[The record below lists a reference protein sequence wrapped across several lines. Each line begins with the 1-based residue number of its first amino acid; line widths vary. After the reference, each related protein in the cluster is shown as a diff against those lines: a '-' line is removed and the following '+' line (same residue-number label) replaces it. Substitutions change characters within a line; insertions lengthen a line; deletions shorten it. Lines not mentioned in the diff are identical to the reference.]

1 MRAGAGW
8 VAQLVG
14 VWSVVLYTKK
24 VACLIPVR
32 VCAYGCNQSMFL
44 SPLPSSSLLKSII
57 YPWVRIKK
65 KSGRSGWE
73 ASGAAKNLLHTCG
86 PISQLPSFSADPQR
100 VNKHLEAR
108 TRFRSHPA
116 PSSPVASQG
125 MLIATRIHL
134 PALDSRTWPV
144 METDSSPTKAHSEE
158 ILR

>member
-14 VWSVVLYTKK
+14 VWSVILYTKK

-65 KSGRSGWE
+65 KKWE
-73 ASGAAKNLLHTCG
+73 EWVGGLRG
-86 PISQLPSFSADPQR
+86 SQ
-100 VNKHLEAR
+100 E
-108 TRFRSHPA
+108 PA
-116 PSSPVASQG
+116 PYMWA
-125 MLIATRIHL
+125 HL
-134 PALDSRTWPV
+134 PAALLLCG
-144 METDSSPTKAHSEE
+144 SPKSE
-158 ILR
+158 